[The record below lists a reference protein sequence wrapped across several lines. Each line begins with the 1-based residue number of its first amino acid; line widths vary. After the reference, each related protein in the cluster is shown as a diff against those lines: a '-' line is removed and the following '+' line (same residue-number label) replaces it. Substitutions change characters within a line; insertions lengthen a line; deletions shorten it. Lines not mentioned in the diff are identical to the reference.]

1 MISLIPTTA
10 PEVDTL
16 LHFIGEEI
24 EVQMVGWLAT
34 LTLGSASQGCAPD
47 LGTQQIP
54 GPRTSTKGA
63 APPVE

>member
-10 PEVDTL
+10 PEVATL
-16 LHFIGEEI
+16 LPLLGEET
-24 EVQMVGWLAT
+24 EVQTVGWLAT

-63 APPVE
+63 AHQ